1 MVDSFESGGGAAG
14 GRGLSSSPISLD
26 SQAEQPPLSWYS
38 LQCALPTKRT
48 ETLRSTA
55 PLFTVFSFLGVNI
68 PGLVA
73 AVKMPLSAL
82 LLPSPFPMA
91 PFSPPPPTKMTVV
104 LSHGFLLRS
113 KCFDASLARSL
124 VHSLMVTAI
133 RYRRSGAARVARSF
147 GGRSQVQSHPSIP
160 RSKNVGSAVRTIT
173 YVPSQLSRF

>member
-1 MVDSFESGGGAAG
+1 MIFCSVADFSKFIFSTI
-14 GRGLSSSPISLD
+14 PISIPKQSNLP
-26 SQAEQPPLSWYS
+26 SPWYS

-113 KCFDASLARSL
+113 KCFDASLVRSL
-124 VHSLMVTAI
+124 
-133 RYRRSGAARVARSF
+133 ARSF
-147 GGRSQVQSHPSIP
+147 VDGDGDTVSTQR
-160 RSKNVGSAVRTIT
+160 RGE
-173 YVPSQLSRF
+173 SR